1 MTLRES
7 EKNCDES
14 TGIDSYVFKQKIKEW
29 LANCC
34 SINRVTVKLSS
45 KLASLF
51 CFITRFRDKI
61 IV

>member
-34 SINRVTVKLSS
+34 SI
-45 KLASLF
+45 
-51 CFITRFRDKI
+51 
-61 IV
+61 